1 MRTIIFI
8 STIFIFVV
16 VSCKSI
22 NLIDINKLDEK
33 KWNELE
39 KISSEDKNGFKFVKT
54 TFKNGQYNT
63 VITTQSVNVN
73 ISNEDKRKVEKIMQK
88 YK

>member
-1 MRTIIFI
+1 MRVIVFI
-8 STIFIFVV
+8 STVFLLAAIG
-16 VSCKSI
+16 CKSI

-39 KISSEDKNGFKFVKT
+39 KISIEDKNGFKFVKT

-73 ISNEDKRKVEKIMQK
+73 ISNEDKRKVEEIMQK